1 MKAKFALAVCAVALI
16 AVPASASADN
26 PALTGDVG
34 LNDTSAISLVDAFGK
49 NVTHLGTGTYT
60 LTVHEHS
67 VHHNFHLY
75 GPRRRRRYGLRSEE
89 RRDLHANARRRDIY
103 VHLRPASGPG

>member
-1 MKAKFALAVCAVALI
+1 MRGSRTKVKFALAVCAVALI
-16 AVPASASADN
+16 VVPASASADN

-67 VHHNFHLY
+67 VHHKFTCTSPASTLLRTSI
-75 GPRRRRRYGLRSEE
+75 RRNVGV
-89 RRDLHANARRRDIY
+89 LHAT
-103 VHLRPASGPG
+103 L